1 MPVTFQ
7 SIIEASHRISC
18 CIRRTPILY
27 GRSFKQHLPQAC
39 DLYLKLDTL
48 QVTGSFKAR
57 GACNKLISLH
67 PREIERGIIAA
78 SGGNHG
84 RAVAYAGWLRK
95 VPTVILLPSQIP
107 EDKIAKIR
115 AWGAQVVV
123 AGEDLDASIA
133 LAHDIERLNRLAYI
147 HPFADEE
154 VIAGQGTLALEIFED
169 MKEVDVVIAAMGGGG
184 LISGVGIAAK
194 SLNPKVRVI
203 GVEALGCAK
212 FIKSLREGN
221 LYTAEKVETN
231 VGPLAVKTSHEL
243 NFDIIKRVVDE
254 VHAVTDEEMLEA
266 STWLWQEMSITAELS
281 GAAAMAGLYTG
292 KIKVKPQDRVC
303 VLVCGAGL
311 EGTVAPA
318 QEYHRFPPLTLK
330 GIKEYVSF

>member
-1 MPVTFQ
+1 MPVTFE
-7 SIIEASHRISC
+7 SIVEASHRISC
-18 CIRRTPILY
+18 CVRRTPILY
-27 GRSFKQHLPQAC
+27 GRSFKQHLSQAC
-39 DLYLKLDTL
+39 ELYLKLDTL

-67 PREIERGIIAA
+67 AREIERGVIAA

-123 AGEDLDASIA
+123 AGEDLDVSIA

-169 MKEVDVVIAAMGGGG
+169 MKTVDVIIAAMGGGG

-194 SLNPKVRVI
+194 HLNPKVRVI
-203 GVEALGCAK
+203 GIEAQGCTK
-212 FIKSLREGN
+212 FARSLREGK
-221 LYTAEKVETN
+221 LYAAEKMETT
-231 VGPLAVKTSHEL
+231 VGPLAVKTSHDL
-243 NFDIIKRVVDE
+243 NFDLIKTVVDE

-266 STWLWQEMSITAELS
+266 STWLWQEMSVTAELS
-281 GAAAMAGLYTG
+281 VAAAMAGLYTG
-292 KIKVKPQDRVC
+292 KVKVRPQDRVC
-303 VLVCGAGL
+303 VLVCGSGL
-311 EGTVAPA
+311 EGTTAPA
-318 QEYHRFPPLTLK
+318 REYHRFPPLTLK
-330 GIKEYVSF
+330 GMKDHV